1 MQTHVS
7 IAAMG
12 GDRPGIVA
20 EFSKVL
26 YQMGCNLEETS
37 MLLLR
42 GEFAMILIAALPES
56 TSLTAFTSAIEAT
69 GKQMDLT
76 TSVRALSTAETEYH
90 KINPELLYVLSVYG
104 ADKPGIV
111 YQVTRR
117 LAELKINITDLST
130 RMIESGST
138 PVYVMI
144 LELELAEAKQIDLLP
159 SILKEL
165 KRELQVDITLNPA
178 EINEF

>member
-1 MQTHVS
+1 MPKHVS
-7 IAAMG
+7 ISAMG
-12 GDRPGIVA
+12 KDRPGIVA

-42 GEFAMILIAALPES
+42 GEFAMILIVAVPDSASFES
-56 TSLTAFTSAIEAT
+56 FSSSIQEMSLR
-69 GKQMDLT
+69 MDLT
-76 TSVRALSTAETEYH
+76 TSLRELSQSETAH
-90 KINPELLYVLSVYG
+90 HIIKSNQLYILSVYG

-111 YQVTRR
+111 FSVTEQ
-117 LAELKINITDLST
+117 LAQLDINITDLST

-138 PVYVMI
+138 QVYVMI
-144 LELELAEAKQIDLLP
+144 LEVELSDQKQIDTLP
-159 SILKEL
+159 SILEKL
-165 KRELQVDITLNPA
+165 KTSLEVDITLNSA